1 MPPKKSIAFVANT
14 SWSIYKF
21 RLYLI
26 KELIKCGFTL
36 HVLAP
41 RDQYTRQFEHLEG
54 LNYTELIKFR
64 GKSISPLYDIQLFRE
79 LLGHYRRIKPDL
91 IFHYTI
97 KANIFGSL
105 AASRIQC
112 PSVSVITG
120 LGYAFSGN
128 KLLQHSVQVIY
139 RRVLQKNAEVWFLN
153 SDDQRIF
160 ITEKLVR
167 KDKTFLLPGEGVD
180 TDTYFPA
187 PYEDRPQDHL
197 VPDQKAPL
205 PRPASVTFLLVARII
220 RHKGIYEFVRAAE
233 ILLKKGLHV
242 RFQLLGFF
250 DESNPVAI
258 TREQVAEWVDQHLIN
273 YLGHTDNVASYIEA
287 ADCIV
292 LPSYREGMP
301 LSLLEGASM
310 CKALIATDTAGCRE
324 VIRDGVNGYLCRNK
338 DGADL
343 AEKMEKYYHL
353 PAADKRQMGIEGR
366 NRIMEH
372 YTKEIVAEIYLRKI
386 STLIK

>member
-1 MPPKKSIAFVANT
+1 MPSKKSIAFVANT

-26 KELIKCGFTL
+26 KELIKCGYTL

-41 RDQYTRQFEHLEG
+41 RDQYTPQFEHVEG
-54 LNYTELIKFR
+54 LNYTELKKFR
-64 GKSISPLYDIQLFRE
+64 GKSISPIYDIQLFRE

-128 KLLQHSVQVIY
+128 KLLQNSVQVIY

-160 ITEKLVR
+160 IKEQLVR

-180 TDTYFPA
+180 TDTYSPS
-187 PYEDRPQDHL
+187 PYEA
-197 VPDQKAPL
+197 AP
-205 PRPASVTFLLVARII
+205 PPITFLLVARII

-233 ILLKKGLHV
+233 LLLKKGLHV

-258 TREQVAEWVDQHLIN
+258 TRDQVAEWVGQHLIT
-273 YLGHTDNVASYIEA
+273 YLGHTDDVASFIEA

-310 CKALIATDTAGCRE
+310 CKALIAADTAGCRE
-324 VIRDGVNGYLCRNK
+324 VITDGVNGYLCRSK

-343 AEKMEKYYHL
+343 ADKMEKYYHL
-353 PAADKRQMGIEGR
+353 PAAGKRQMGIEGR
-366 NRIMEH
+366 KRIMEF
-372 YTKEIVAEIYLRKI
+372 YTKEIVSGIYLGKI